1 MTLEF
6 DPYIQ
11 QVLEAGAGPRGA
23 SGFTS
28 WHPGDVEGLRA
39 ILDEGLAQ
47 MSALPRPESVQVKSF
62 RTNTADGTEIPM
74 RWYQKAGTADGPAIV
89 FFHGG
94 ARIAGS
100 MDLYDPLV
108 RMMVDWAGVP
118 FLSVDYRLAPEAT
131 GATAMHDGMLAVQ
144 WLVTNRQDLGVDP
157 ARIAVMG
164 DSAGGGVA
172 AGVAVLARNA
182 GITLARQILIYPM
195 LDDRT
200 VTPDSELGAAASM
213 FSYDFNQTAWS
224 ALLDGVPE
232 GSTEHVLA
240 APARTT
246 NLGGVAPAYIEVGEL
261 DIFRDED
268 VRYAQRLWQAGVP
281 TDLHVHSG
289 YPHAFDVLLLA
300 APSAGRHRD
309 ERVRVLQSF

>member
-6 DPYIQ
+6 DAYIQ

-23 SGFTS
+23 SGFVS
-28 WHPGDVEGLRA
+28 WRPGDVAGLRG

-47 MSALPRPESVQVKSF
+47 MVALPRPTSVQTKSF
-62 RTNTADGTEIPM
+62 HTEHADGTAIAM
-74 RWYQKAGTADGPAIV
+74 RWYRKEGATDGPAIV
-89 FFHGG
+89 FSHGG

-100 MDLYDPLV
+100 VDLYDPLV
-108 RMMVDWAGVP
+108 RMMADWAGVP
-118 FLSVDYRLAPEAT
+118 FLSVEYRLAPEAS
-131 GATAMHDGMLAVQ
+131 GAAAMHDGLLAVQ
-144 WLVTNRQDLGVDP
+144 WLVTNHQDLGVDP
-157 ARIAVMG
+157 ARVAVMG

-195 LDDRT
+195 LNDRT
-200 VTPDSELGAAASM
+200 VTPDAELHAASSM
-213 FSYDFNQTAWS
+213 FSYDFNQTAWA
-224 ALLDGVPE
+224 ALLGGVQVNSP
-232 GSTEHVLA
+232 EHVLA
-240 APARTT
+240 APARTAD
-246 NLGGVAPAYIEVGEL
+246 LRGVAPAYIEVGEL

-268 VRYAQRLWQAGVP
+268 VQYAQRLWHAGVP

-300 APSAGRHRD
+300 SPSATRHRD